1 MKKVLFTI
9 LVSAFVVPV
18 LFWSADVSAQP
29 NFARK
34 YGTSCNTCHAGF
46 PTKNAFGEAFKANGY
61 RWPGGEDRAKT
72 KIDVTE
78 MGAEAYKKEFPN
90 SIWPSDIPSI
100 APFAVWVRGSL
111 LEWDEEVTLADGT
124 VEDEV
129 LDWGGPSTGSILVGG
144 TLGENLGILGVMQAS
159 RGDFRTF
166 LRAQWMFAPGISLS
180 LGNANSFWQRGS
192 ALSTYAGVFP
202 SPDTGLEVNIVRGQ
216 EGGYN
221 IVGGVS
227 NAGGSNGKNLTDAR
241 YFRAKYKFGG
251 SGLLSGA
258 GGTMGNP
265 YIGLD
270 NNIQVGASFFQYAD
284 DAVRGGGNYAGESTF
299 YGADLSGNYGSFT
312 GGVAVSRMHDL
323 DMVNMRADAGYFFYP
338 WLKGSLRYSSYRDG
352 ENPAL
357 SGGLTAHIRP
367 NVSIGASYSHPTKS
381 LAPDG
386 DENQD
391 SFRLNVGAAF

>member
-1 MKKVLFTI
+1 MKKAVLAI
-9 LVSAFVVPV
+9 LVSVFIAPI
-18 LFWSADVSAQP
+18 LFWSTEVSAQP

-34 YGTSCNTCHAGF
+34 YGTSCYTCHTGF
-46 PTKNAFGEAFKANGY
+46 PSTNSFGEAFKANGY
-61 RWPGGEDRAKT
+61 RWPGGEDEAKT

-78 MGAEAYKKEFPN
+78 LGAEAYKKTFPN
-90 SIWPSDIPSI
+90 STWPSDIPSI
-100 APFAVWVRGSL
+100 APFAVWVRGNL
-111 LEWDEEVTLADGT
+111 LEWDEEVTNADGT

-144 TLGENLGILGVMQAS
+144 TLGENLGILAVMSA
-159 RGDFRTF
+159 RGGDFTTS
-166 LRAQWMFAPGISLS
+166 LRALWTFSPGVVLS
-180 LGNANSFWQRGS
+180 LGNANSFFLRRG
-192 ALSTYAGVFP
+192 GVFP
-202 SPDTGLEVNIVRGQ
+202 SPDTGVELNIVRGQ

-221 IVGGVS
+221 ILGGVS

-241 YFRAKYKFGG
+241 YLRAKYKFGG

-265 YIGLD
+265 YVGLD
-270 NNIQVGASFFQYAD
+270 NHVEIEASFFQYAD
-284 DAVRGGGNYAGESTF
+284 DAVPGRGSFAGESTF

-323 DMVNMRADAGYFFYP
+323 DMVNLRADAGYFFYP
-338 WLKGSLRYSSYRDG
+338 WLRGSVTYRSFRDG
-352 ENPAL
+352 ENPSL

-367 NVSIGASYSHPTKS
+367 NISIGASYSHPTKS

-391 SFRLNVGAAF
+391 TFRMSVGAAF